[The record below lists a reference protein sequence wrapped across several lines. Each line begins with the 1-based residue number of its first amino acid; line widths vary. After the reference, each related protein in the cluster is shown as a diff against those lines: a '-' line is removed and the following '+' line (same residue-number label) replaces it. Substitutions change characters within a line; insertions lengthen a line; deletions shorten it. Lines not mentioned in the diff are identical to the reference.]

1 MNTTKVSMTP
11 KKVIV
16 IGAGLGGLASAARL
30 AKSGLSVEI
39 FERSSFVGGKCQTE
53 WFGDYAFDTGPT
65 LLTLPAVFKDLFKKT
80 GGRFEREVTLSPVDP
95 AFHYFFADGSSLIF
109 PNLDLPKILHSID
122 TSFGE
127 SAGNDWHNLMQRA
140 EAMWDISRTPF
151 IESEIPSLAS
161 FIKNRKILSDIKVI
175 APWLTLSSLAKKYTS
190 DPRLQMIIERYATY
204 TGSDPRKA
212 PGVLAT
218 IAFMETTFGAW
229 HVAGGVGSLATA
241 LAKRCEEL
249 GVQIHLNTEVEAIL
263 TENACA
269 TGIQVHGEKI
279 FDDAVIAN
287 ADAELTYNSLI
298 SGENRALR
306 KVRKNLKRSEPS
318 LSGFSLY
325 LGLRNNPTT
334 PTPNIGSHNVYFPE
348 RYHDEFEDI
357 FTSHIPVRDPA
368 IYICAPQDPAMVNGS
383 TSEMQAWSVLVNAP
397 RHDPENGFNWHGRG
411 EEYASKLI
419 ERLDALGL
427 HVSDRLEVMEF
438 RTPEDFQQ
446 RYNAPGG
453 SIYGG
458 AVHGS
463 NSVFR
468 RPRNRTP
475 LTNLYLSSGSA
486 HPGGGLPMVTIGG
499 ELVAEAILNSDLGIG
514 AAKNHH

>member
-1 MNTTKVSMTP
+1 MNTLD
-11 KKVIV
+11 KKSSKKRVVV
-16 IGAGLGGLASAARL
+16 IGAGLGGLAAAARL
-30 AKSGLSVEI
+30 AKSGLDVEI
-39 FERSSFVGGKCQTE
+39 FERSNFIGGKCQTE

-65 LLTLPAVFKDLFKKT
+65 LLTLPAVFRDLFKKT
-80 GGRFEREVTLSPVDP
+80 GGRLEHEVKLAPVDP
-95 AFHYFFADGSSLIF
+95 AFNYFFADGSALEF

-122 TSFGE
+122 SSFGKQ
-127 SAGNDWHNLMQRA
+127 AGNDWHNLMQRA

-151 IESEIPSLAS
+151 IESEVPTLSS
-161 FIKNRKILSDIKVI
+161 FIKNRRILLDVKVI
-175 APWLTLSSLAKKYTS
+175 SPWLSLSAIAKKYTQ

-204 TGSDPRKA
+204 TGSDPRRA

-229 HVAGGVGSLATA
+229 HVEGGIGALASA

-249 GVQIHLNTEVEAIL
+249 GVKIHLNTEVEAIL
-263 TENACA
+263 TESGSAV
-269 TGIQVHGEKI
+269 GIQVRGEKLAA
-279 FDDAVIAN
+279 DAVIAN
-287 ADAELTYNSLI
+287 ADAELVFNSLI
-298 SGENRALR
+298 TGENRALR
-306 KVRKNLKRSEPS
+306 KVRRNLKSSDPS

-325 LGLRNNPTT
+325 LGLRNNERT
-334 PTPNIGSHNVYFPE
+334 PIPHIGSHNVYFPA

-357 FTSHIPVRDPA
+357 FTSQIPVRDPA
-368 IYICAPQDPAMVNGS
+368 IYICAPQDPAMVRGL

-397 RHDPENGFNWHGRG
+397 RHDPKDGFDWRGRG
-411 EEYASKLI
+411 DEYAAKI
-419 ERLDALGL
+419 IAKLDALGL

-463 NSVFR
+463 NSVFK

-475 LTNLYLSSGSA
+475 LRNLYLSSGSA

-499 ELVAEAILNSDLGIG
+499 ELVAEAILSSDLGIG
-514 AAKNHH
+514 AAQHHH